1 MFKTLSYSKSSLGW
15 VSFYSFNPEWM
26 IGMNNYFY
34 SFNKGNVYRHNTNLF
49 GNMNRFYF
57 YDYTSK
63 VTSVLNNAPL
73 ENKLFKTIN
82 IEGDDSWSALLS
94 TDIQDTGFIDKA
106 WFEKKEQS
114 FYAFIRNSGTSPA
127 QASEYDLRSLNGIG
141 QTSNTTTGVG
151 TATVDFSVPIL
162 DLGTIISV
170 GDSLYFF
177 NPVPSGIPPT
187 IGPPLFAGVITA
199 INIDLK
205 NGINNIVIDTTPA
218 GTTAITP
225 ATNFYFLYIKNA
237 TAESHGVLGHYCIFE
252 LENNNQFKVE
262 LFMVESEV
270 MKSFP

>member
-1 MFKTLSYSKSSLGW
+1 
-15 VSFYSFNPEWM
+15 
-26 IGMNNYFY
+26 
-34 SFNKGNVYRHNTNLF
+34 
-49 GNMNRFYF
+49 
-57 YDYTSK
+57 
-63 VTSVLNNAPL
+63 VLNKAPL

-94 TDIQDTGFIDKA
+94 TDIQDTGFIEKA

-127 QASEYDLRSLNGIG
+127 QASEYDLRSLNGLG
-141 QTSNTTTGVG
+141 QTTNTTTGVG
-151 TATVDFSVPIL
+151 TATVDFSIPII
-162 DLGTIISV
+162 DIGTIISV

-177 NPVPSGIPPT
+177 NPVPSGFPPT
-187 IGPPLFAGVITA
+187 VGPPLFAGVITA

-218 GTTAITP
+218 GTTAIP
-225 ATNFYFLYIKNA
+225 SGNFYFLYIKNA

-252 LENNNQFKVE
+252 LENNNQYKVE